1 MNKPVVTTIAA
12 VSLFSA
18 GFISGQYFH
27 PDTVSL
33 PPKPF
38 TESRLQ
44 GSYKFINP
52 LLECDIDA
60 VSTDTNL
67 DKLRNSIQEYING
80 EIVKG
85 NITHTSVYYR
95 DMNNG
100 PWFGI
105 GQNEMFS
112 PASLIKVPLM
122 IAYFKLSE
130 TDPAILDKEI
140 VVTPPPNVLP
150 QNITPTVTLV
160 PNQKYTIRQLLNHL
174 IVFSDNEAYNILLAN
189 IDNQFLIKVFND
201 LGVDITPGLNNPN
214 GDIISVKSYASFF
227 RILYNASYLT
237 PKSSEEALS
246 ILSQTKFK
254 DALVAGL
261 PSSVLSAHKYGE
273 RSFENSPVKQL
284 HDCGIVYAPGKPYLI
299 CIMTRGTDFGK
310 LTATI
315 KKISSTIYT
324 GVSQK

>member
-1 MNKPVVTTIAA
+1 MTII
-12 VSLFSA
+12 VIFFLFA
-18 GFISGQYFH
+18 TGFISGRSTA
-27 PDTVSL
+27 PTPTPVT
-33 PPKPF
+33 KRAF

-44 GSYKFINP
+44 GNYKFINP

-60 VSTDTNL
+60 VSQDTNL
-67 DKLRNSIQEYING
+67 DKLRNKIQGTISEDI
-80 EIVKG
+80 IKG

-105 GQNEMFS
+105 NQNEMFS

-122 IAYFKLSE
+122 IAYFKLAE
-130 TDPAILDKEI
+130 TNPEILNKEL
-140 VVTPPPNVLP
+140 VVTPPPGVLP

-160 PNQKYTIRQLLNHL
+160 PNQKYTIRQLINHL

-189 IDNQFLIKVFND
+189 IDNQFLIKVFDD
-201 LGVDITPGLNNPN
+201 LGVDITPGLSNPN

-227 RILYNASYLT
+227 RILYNASYLS
-237 PKSSEEALS
+237 PKSSEEALN
-246 ILSQTKFK
+246 ILSQSKFK

-261 PSSVLSAHKYGE
+261 PPSVLSSHKYGE
-273 RSFENSPVKQL
+273 RSFEGSPIKQL
-284 HDCGIVYAPGKPYLI
+284 HDCGIVYVPNKPYLV
-299 CIMTRGTDFGK
+299 CIMTRGTNFEK

-315 KKISSTIYT
+315 KKISSLIYDQV
-324 GVSQK
+324 GSK